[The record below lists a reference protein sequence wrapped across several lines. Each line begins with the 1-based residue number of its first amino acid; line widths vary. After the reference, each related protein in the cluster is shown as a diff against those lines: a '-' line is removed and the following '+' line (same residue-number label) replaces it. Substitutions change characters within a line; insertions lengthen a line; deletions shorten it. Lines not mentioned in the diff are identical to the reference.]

1 MDHVESKWTMWNLN
15 GPCDIYITFHANHMQ
30 HIVSIATGMARSP
43 ADEADLIARA
53 QRGDAEAF
61 SELAT
66 QHHRSLY
73 VLALKYS
80 GNHHDAEDLMQ
91 DVILNAYRAIHQFKG
106 MSSFRT
112 WLARIM
118 VNSFLNHKRK
128 SDPLAP
134 TKRQDTAE
142 DDFEP
147 QFYSINPQRNSE
159 RRVHNRLVMQQILKL
174 LASVPERQR
183 LMFLM
188 KHQEGMTC
196 EEIAETLGT
205 SVGTVKKT
213 LFRVVDRLR
222 QHFATSVVKG

>member
-1 MDHVESKWTMWNLN
+1 VSTASKSAEILGKPVPTPDEN
-15 GPCDIYITFHANHMQ
+15 P
-30 HIVSIATGMARSP
+30 VSIATGMAISP
-43 ADEADLIARA
+43 AAEGELIGRA

-61 SELAT
+61 CALAS

-80 GNHHDAEDLMQ
+80 GNHHDAEDLLQ
-91 DVILNAYRAIHQFKG
+91 DVMLNAFRAIHQFKG

-118 VNSFLNHKRK
+118 MNSFLNQKRK

-134 TKRQDTAE
+134 TKRPDAIDEDLEPSFYLKAGSDRNAE
-142 DDFEP
+142 
-147 QFYSINPQRNSE
+147 RT
-159 RRVHNRLVMQQILKL
+159 VHNGLVMQQVLGL
-174 LASVPERQR
+174 LGSVPERQR

-196 EEIAETLGT
+196 EEIADTMGT

-222 QHFATSVVKG
+222 QHFAVAAVKE

>member
-1 MDHVESKWTMWNLN
+1 MKALDANQNLH
-15 GPCDIYITFHANHMQ
+15 F
-30 HIVSIATGMARSP
+30 VSIPSGMTILP
-43 ADEADLIARA
+43 AEEAQLIARA
-53 QRGDAEAF
+53 QRGDTEAF
-61 SELAT
+61 CQLASH
-66 QHHRSLY
+66 HHRGLY
-73 VLALKYS
+73 MLALKYS

-91 DVILNAYRAIHQFKG
+91 DVMMNAYRAIHQFRG

-118 VNSFLNHKRK
+118 MNSFLNQKRK
-128 SDPLAP
+128 NDPIAP
-134 TKRQDTAE
+134 TKRPDSIDA
-142 DDFEP
+142 DSEP
-147 QFYSINPQRNSE
+147 AFYSKGTERHSE
-159 RRVHNRLVMQQILKL
+159 TGVHNGLVMQQILKL

-196 EEIAETLGT
+196 EEIADTMGT

-222 QHFATSVVKG
+222 QYFAVTAAKE

>member
-1 MDHVESKWTMWNLN
+1 MERILAISLLKSE
-15 GPCDIYITFHANHMQ
+15 ANQ
-30 HIVSIATGMARSP
+30 KEPDVSIEAGMAISS
-43 ADEADLIARA
+43 AEEAVLVARA

-61 SELAT
+61 CALAT
-66 QHHRSLY
+66 HHHRSLY
-73 VLALKYS
+73 LLALKYS

-91 DVILNAYRAIHQFKG
+91 DVMLNAYRAIHQFKG

-118 VNSFLNHKRK
+118 MNSFLNQRRK
-128 SDPLAP
+128 SDPLSPA
-134 TKRQDTAE
+134 KRPDPIE
-142 DDFEP
+142 DGFEP
-147 QFYSINPQRNSE
+147 AFYMNGSEHASE
-159 RRVHNRLVMQQILKL
+159 RGVHNGLVMQQILRL
-174 LASVPERQR
+174 LGSVPERQR

-196 EEIAETLGT
+196 EEIADTMGT

-222 QHFATSVVKG
+222 QHFAVAAVKE

>member
-1 MDHVESKWTMWNLN
+1 MDH

-30 HIVSIATGMARSP
+30 HIVSIAIGMARSA

-134 TKRQDTAE
+134 
-142 DDFEP
+142 
-147 QFYSINPQRNSE
+147 
-159 RRVHNRLVMQQILKL
+159 
-174 LASVPERQR
+174 
-183 LMFLM
+183 M

-196 EEIAETLGT
+196 EEIADTMGT

-222 QHFATSVVKG
+222 QHFAIPAVKG

>member
-1 MDHVESKWTMWNLN
+1 
-15 GPCDIYITFHANHMQ
+15 
-30 HIVSIATGMARSP
+30 MAISP
-43 ADEADLIARA
+43 AEEAQLISQA

-61 SELAT
+61 CRLAT

-80 GNHHDAEDLMQ
+80 GNHHDAEDLLQ
-91 DVILNAYRAIHQFKG
+91 DVMFNAFRAIHQFKG

-112 WLARIM
+112 WLAKIM
-118 VNSFLNHKRK
+118 MNSFLNLRRK

-134 TKRQDTAE
+134 AKRQEAT
-142 DDFEP
+142 DDDSEGVFH
-147 QFYSINPQRNSE
+147 SRHSE
-159 RRVHNRLVMQQILKL
+159 RQPEWNVHNGLVMQQILNL

-188 KHQEGMTC
+188 KHQQGMTC
-196 EEIAETLGT
+196 EESADTMGT

-222 QHFATSVVKG
+222 QHFAIPVVKGKHYA

>member
-1 MDHVESKWTMWNLN
+1 MR
-15 GPCDIYITFHANHMQ
+15 

-43 ADEADLIARA
+43 ADEAELIARA

-61 SELAT
+61 SELAA

-134 TKRQDTAE
+134 SKRQDTAE

-159 RRVHNRLVMQQILKL
+159 RRVHNGLMMQQILNL
-174 LASVPERQR
+174 LGSVPARQR

-196 EEIAETLGT
+196 EEIADALGT
-205 SVGTVKKT
+205 SVGTVKKK